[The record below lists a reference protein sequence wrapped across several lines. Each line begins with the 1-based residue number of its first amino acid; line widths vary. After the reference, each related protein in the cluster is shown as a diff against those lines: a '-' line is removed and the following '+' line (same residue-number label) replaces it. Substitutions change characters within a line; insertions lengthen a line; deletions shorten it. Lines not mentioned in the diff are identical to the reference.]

1 MNIMIEENIPEKSVD
16 VEIAIKLKEQNK
28 AFKVEKYVHSYP
40 NCWRTDKPILY
51 YPLDSWFIKV
61 TDKKEDLVELNKSI
75 NWKPK
80 STGEGRFGNWLANA
94 NDWNLSRSRFWG
106 IPLPIWRT
114 SDSKEVLVIGSMK
127 ELKTEIQKSVSN
139 GFMKNDPFEEL

>member
-1 MNIMIEENIPEKSVD
+1 MSKNEYYERNKTPNKSSD
-16 VEIAIKLKEQNK
+16 VQIAIRLKEDNA

-61 TDKKEDLVELNKSI
+61 TEIRDRLTALNRG
-75 NWKPK
+75 NQLKPK
-80 STGEGRFGNWLANA
+80 VTGEKRFGNWPANA

-106 IPLPIWRT
+106 IPPPVWRT
-114 SDSKEVLVIGSMK
+114 EEERK
-127 ELKTEIQKSVSN
+127 QK
-139 GFMKNDPFEEL
+139 

>member
-1 MNIMIEENIPEKSVD
+1 MSIRAIQLVD
-16 VEIAIKLKEQNK
+16 VAIAIRLKEENK

-40 NCWRTDKPILY
+40 HCWRTDAPVLY

-61 TDKKEDLVELNKSI
+61 QGHKDRMVGLNKTI
-75 NWKPK
+75 QWKPAK
-80 STGEGRFGNWLANA
+80 TGEGRFGNWLANA

-114 SDSKEVLVIGSMK
+114 TDSGVYV
-127 ELKTEIQKSVSN
+127 SVYHNLYQSR
-139 GFMKNDPFEEL
+139 M